1 MPLAKNIEEWRK
13 AEARAREAEQTLAD
27 LLEALQ
33 QGRGPGPSESHVT
46 EAKLLR
52 KLATRRLTTAIAS
65 MGAQGKSGP

>member
-1 MPLAKNIEEWRK
+1 MPLARNIAEWRK

-27 LLEALQ
+27 LLEASE

-52 KLATRRLTTAIAS
+52 KLATALLTNAIAS
-65 MGAQGKSGP
+65 MGAQGRQVG